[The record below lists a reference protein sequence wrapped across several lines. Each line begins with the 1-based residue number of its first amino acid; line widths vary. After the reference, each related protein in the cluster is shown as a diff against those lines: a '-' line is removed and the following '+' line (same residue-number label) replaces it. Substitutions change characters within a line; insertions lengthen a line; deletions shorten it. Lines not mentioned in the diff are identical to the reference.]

1 MSNPAPLIA
10 RPLLDV
16 SPEGLRA
23 ALEAD
28 SIATRVLGA
37 DLPNEPHLDP
47 DASWAVGEALDPF
60 VNTVA
65 SARFTPQTADRRIA
79 EIVATYDA
87 LPTPFVWWRAPFHA
101 PADLGARL
109 EAAHVFEVRDAPAMT
124 LDLRTLGRRPEA
136 PPGLELR
143 GVSDEATLRAYLS
156 ILDADPPPAGAP
168 AMFPPE
174 KVDRIVAS
182 VVPRLVHEPAPLR
195 VLGLLDGRPVSTA
208 RLSLAGGAAG
218 IYAVA
223 TLREARGKGLGAA
236 LTYACLAT
244 GRELGYRIAT
254 LQSSDMG
261 LGIYQRLGFVEQFR
275 YAVHVHIPG
284 GARFEG

>member
-1 MSNPAPLIA
+1 MIAGPVIAP
-10 RPLLDV
+10 PLLDV
-16 SPEGLRA
+16 SPDGLRA

-28 SIATRVLGA
+28 SIATRVLGG
-37 DLPNEPHLDP
+37 DLPNEPHLEP
-47 DASWAVGEALDPF
+47 DASWAVGDAMDPF

-65 SARFTPQTADRRIA
+65 SARFTDATADRRIA

-87 LPTPFVWWRAPFHA
+87 LPAPFIWWRAPFHT

-109 EAAHVFEVRDAPAMT
+109 EAAHVFEVGDAPAMT
-124 LDLRTLGRRPEA
+124 LDLHALGAPPEA
-136 PPGLELR
+136 PAGFELR
-143 GVSDEATLRAYLS
+143 GVTDEETVRAYLA

-174 KVDRIVAS
+174 KVDRILAS
-182 VVPRLVHEPAPLR
+182 LVPRLAHEPAPLR

-218 IYAVA
+218 IYSVA
-223 TLREARGKGLGAA
+223 TLRDARGMGLGAA
-236 LTYACLAT
+236 VTFACLAT
-244 GRELGYRIAT
+244 GHDLGYRIAT

-261 LGIYQRLGFVEQFR
+261 LRIYQRLGFVEQFR
-275 YAVHVHIPG
+275 YAVHVHLPG